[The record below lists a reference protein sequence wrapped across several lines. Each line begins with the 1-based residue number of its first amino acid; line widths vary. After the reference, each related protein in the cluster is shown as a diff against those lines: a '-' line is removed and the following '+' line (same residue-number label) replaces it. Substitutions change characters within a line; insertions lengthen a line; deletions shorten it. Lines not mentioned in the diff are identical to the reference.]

1 MLMKTLMRA
10 LCLFFLATTSA
21 YPQAANLPKPDP
33 ALPAIMQQ
41 WADAQKSVGDME
53 VAFQQTRT
61 IPALKQPVTAPG
73 KFWRFTDGA
82 FRWEIGSPV
91 ATILVHDLKEFRV
104 RESAGAAW
112 QVLEEDDARY
122 RMWAR
127 FLSGREASPKD
138 ISRHFVVKEA
148 VDSPGITTVTLR
160 PKAPFIRRY
169 LDQLDLQI
177 SQETKQLV
185 QLRVVQGDGTI
196 VLMRFAKPKP
206 VSAEFKAKLLAR

>member
-1 MLMKTLMRA
+1 MTTFIRTLS
-10 LCLFFLATTSA
+10 LFFLVGTSA

-33 ALPAIMQQ
+33 ALPAIMNE
-41 WADAQKSVGDME
+41 WAEAQKSVGDME

-82 FRWEIGSPV
+82 FRWEIGNPV
-91 ATILVHDLKEFRV
+91 ATILVHDLNEFRV
-104 RESAGAAW
+104 RESASAPW

-169 LDQLDLQI
+169 LNQLDLQI
-177 SQETKQLV
+177 SQATKLLV

-196 VLMRFAKPKP
+196 VLMRFADPKS
-206 VSAEFKAKLLAR
+206 VSAELKAKLLAR